1 MPPSRT
7 RSAAAAF
14 VVSSTLALAPARA
27 HAQPAAPAA
36 GTITPLVDARRV
48 GAQAAARVLEAAAV
62 EARRNGWAVSVAVV
76 DPAGALVA
84 FRRDDAAHPA
94 SVDLSLGKARTA
106 ARFRTTSREI
116 EQLAA
121 ARNGFLTVAGI
132 TPVEGAVPIV
142 VDGQVVGAVG
152 VSGVT
157 SAQDA
162 QIARAG
168 AEALAAPSRSRG
180 AP

>member
-1 MPPSRT
+1 MSLSRT
-7 RSAAAAF
+7 LSAGAALVLSA
-14 VVSSTLALAPARA
+14 ALAPAPA
-27 HAQPAAPAA
+27 HAQPTTPAT
-36 GTITPLVDARRV
+36 GTATPLVEARRV
-48 GAQAAARVLEAAAV
+48 GAQAAARVLEAAEV
-62 EARRNGWAVSVAVV
+62 EARRNGWSVSVAVV
-76 DPAGALVA
+76 DPTGALVA

-94 SVDLSLGKARTA
+94 SVDLSVGKARTA
-106 ARFRTTSREI
+106 ARFRATSREI

-168 AEALAAPSRSRG
+168 AEALAAPARARG
-180 AP
+180 TP

>member
-1 MPPSRT
+1 MSLPRIPSAG
-7 RSAAAAF
+7 SALVLASA
-14 VVSSTLALAPARA
+14 LALAPAAA
-27 HAQPAAPAA
+27 HAQPATPAT
-36 GTITPLVDARRV
+36 GTATPLVEARRV
-48 GAQAAARVLEAAAV
+48 GAQAAARVLQAAEV

-94 SVDLSLGKARTA
+94 SVELSVGKARTA

-168 AEALAAPSRSRG
+168 AEALAAPSRARG